1 MVAVIWSESLDEMT
15 IPIVLVV
22 DLFHERM
29 RSEGDEKMDV
39 VESWKRIKRTEQVHE
54 NEELCE
60 KRKVEVEH
68 YGKRS

>member
-15 IPIVLVV
+15 IPIVLVA

-39 VESWKRIKRTEQVHE
+39 VESWKRIKRSEQVHE

-60 KRKVEVEH
+60 EVEH